1 MNNDKEIRIPDEI
14 EWIGNEK
21 ELIGFKLYIKR
32 IILDEIETYLESNIK
47 TELGGVLIGECGT
60 DSGENII
67 LIEDI
72 IIARYTES
80 SLSRLTF
87 THETWEDI
95 NSRLEKNF
103 PEKKI
108 IGWFHSHPGHGV
120 FMSGYDK
127 FIQENFFN
135 SGCMAALVYDPI
147 RKERGFF
154 RFDEGNI
161 IELKSYGI
169 YDKSVPELPQP
180 MKLQGNT
187 EKKAKQKKINIKDLL
202 LYILLLAS
210 VILFILIFDT
220 KSQNSILKSEL
231 ENEKLKTENIEKKI
245 SELSGLFNS
254 LGNFGEKENVNVLK
268 YEIKPGD
275 DLRKIAI
282 RFYDNPAM
290 FDTLVKHNKLK
301 DETDIYPGKKIEIP
315 F

>member
-1 MNNDKEIRIPDEI
+1 MNNDKEIRIPDAI
-14 EWIGNEK
+14 DWIGDEK
-21 ELIGFKLYIKR
+21 ERIGFKLYIKR
-32 IILDEIETYLESNIK
+32 IILDEIETYLESDIR

-60 DSGENII
+60 VSGENTII
-67 LIEDI
+67 IEDI

-95 NSRLEKNF
+95 NNRLEKNF
-103 PEKKI
+103 SGKKI

-135 SGCMAALVYDPI
+135 SGCMAAFVYDPI

-154 RFDEGNI
+154 RSDEGYI

-169 YDKSVPELPQP
+169 YDKSGSELPQP
-180 MKLQGNT
+180 IKLQGHT
-187 EKKAKQKKINIKDLL
+187 EKKTKQKKIKIKDLL
-202 LYILLLAS
+202 LYILLLSA

-220 KSQNSILKSEL
+220 KSQNNILKSEL
-231 ENEKLKTENIEKKI
+231 EHEKIKTENLGKKI
-245 SELSGLFNS
+245 DELSGLFNS
-254 LGNFGEKENVNVLK
+254 LGNFGDKDTLSVVK

-275 DLRKIAI
+275 NLRKIAI
-282 RFYDNPAM
+282 RFYDNPEM
-290 FDTLVKHNKLK
+290 YDTLVKHNKLK

>member
-1 MNNDKEIRIPDEI
+1 MNNVKEIRIPDST
-14 EWIGNEK
+14 EWTGSE
-21 ELIGFKLYIKR
+21 EESTGLKLYIKR
-32 IILDEIETYLESNIK
+32 IILDEIETYLESDIK
-47 TELGGVLIGECGT
+47 NELGGVLIGECGT
-60 DSGENII
+60 ASGEQII

-95 NSRLEKNF
+95 NSKLDKNF
-103 PEKKI
+103 PDKKI

-135 SGCMAALVYDPI
+135 SGCMAALVYDPV

-154 RFDEGNI
+154 RLDGGNV

-169 YDKSVPELPQP
+169 YDKSGSELPQP
-180 MKLQGNT
+180 VKLHKNT
-187 EKKAKQKKINIKDLL
+187 GKITKQKKINIKDIL
-202 LYILLLAS
+202 LYIMLITSVLL
-210 VILFILIFDT
+210 IIFLYDT
-220 KSQNSILKSEL
+220 RCRYNNLKSEL
-231 ENEKLKTENIEKKI
+231 DNEKAETEKFKTKI
-245 SELSGLFNS
+245 NEFSEMLNS
-254 LGNFGEKENVNVLK
+254 LGNFGDKDTVNVIK

-275 DLRKIAI
+275 DLRKLAI
-282 RFYDNPAM
+282 RFYDNPEM
-290 FDTLVKHNKLK
+290 SDTLVSHNKLRN
-301 DETDIYPGKKIEIP
+301 EYDIYPGKKIEIP